1 MKLNLPEFEDNI
13 LIFEIYPV
21 PISLFLTVYCS
32 QILRVSAHNIVNFQ
46 SSVSHWNV
54 STSLGD
60 DTYDKNKNRHWISVD
75 YKKSRPRK
83 YYRDMVSLWNKKV
96 IVFDQIQLCSYPHKI
111 HGKILFC
118 IKILFAPK
126 TYVKK
131 YDKRCRPVNRVEIA
145 KIFTYPINHFLSAFR
160 LNHIIQVRYNIKMK
174 ITLTHESIS
183 KLYFSNDTN

>member
-1 MKLNLPEFEDNI
+1 MKLNLPDFEDNI

-60 DTYDKNKNRHWISVD
+60 DTYDKNKNRHWISED

-118 IKILFAPK
+118 IKIRFAPK
-126 TYVKK
+126 TYIKK
-131 YDKRCRPVNRVEIA
+131 YDKRCRPVNRAGIA
-145 KIFTYPINHFLSAFR
+145 KIFTHFKTNFSCIHWNH
-160 LNHIIQVRYNIKMK
+160 MM
-174 ITLTHESIS
+174 
-183 KLYFSNDTN
+183 